1 MDDAPPSPLTTREF
15 AVRWHTLVEEHS
27 VNRLAQS
34 LSQLAPIPS
43 DAVAPPAERYAE
55 LAGHLFH
62 ALQVATGPTGG
73 VEEGIR
79 YMVQAAA
86 ERGRQPGSA

>member
-1 MDDAPPSPLTTREF
+1 MDDAPHPPLTTREF

-34 LSQLAPIPS
+34 LSQLAPVPPDS
-43 DAVAPPAERYAE
+43 AAPPPEQYAE
-55 LAGHLFH
+55 LAGHLLQ
-62 ALQVATGPTGG
+62 ALQVAAGSAGG
-73 VEEGIR
+73 VEEAIR
-79 YMVQAAA
+79 YLVQAAA